1 MMRSAVER
9 GEAKPLSE
17 ILQIASAAHPGEVV
31 GVEFEAKGKSW
42 VYEIKVADKAGRLVE
57 LHISAANSS
66 VLLAGDLSLDERLMR
81 VKLAGVP
88 MDLAPLEYRALA
100 YLMHNQGRIVSQTE
114 LSEHIHGSDDAYN
127 PRTQSRR

>member
-1 MMRSAVER
+1 MMRSSAAKFVAILAFALTAANATSWAEDDDEEERHQLQMMRSAVER

-57 LHISAANSS
+57 IHISAANGQ
-66 VLLAGDLSLDERLMR
+66 VL
-81 VKLAGVP
+81 
-88 MDLAPLEYRALA
+88 
-100 YLMHNQGRIVSQTE
+100 NTE
-114 LSEHIHGSDDAYN
+114 EK
-127 PRTQSRR
+127 